1 MRGIAEG
8 RGAGGDAG
16 GDVADGKR
24 TGKAAAGNKRAGG
37 KTSGK
42 AVAGKPAGN
51 QRAGGKAAGA
61 DVAGGKASGA
71 DVAGRRMGDWMGL
84 AGAPTDRRAARS
96 HRSRN
101 LIVDAAIDLIQ
112 NGNPAPTSQQI
123 AKHAGL
129 SVRSLF
135 HHFHHVEIV
144 IRNAAAGQFLRHR
157 KLIAFLP
164 PNGPVGVRVQATCRQ
179 RRQLY
184 EAIAPMLRMA
194 YAKAGASEG
203 VNAVLVEKRLLLR
216 RQVAVTLGPEISA
229 RGTSAQLL
237 LDTLL
242 LASGWQNWDMLR
254 SHSGYSATAAERLM
268 VHSITDLLR
277 APVAPLSPRSTA
289 VSR

>member
-1 MRGIAEG
+1 VRGIAEG

-51 QRAGGKAAGA
+51 QR
-61 DVAGGKASGA
+61 
-71 DVAGRRMGDWMGL
+71 AGRRMGDWMGL

-164 PNGPVGVRVQATCRQ
+164 PNGPLGVRVQATCRQ